1 LAEAVKGKA
10 VVRREIAM
18 PKIRCLNKLRADIF
32 PPCGKS
38 VGVFVRLDSTEL
50 FPNLYYRAG
59 FKSRHPVT
67 MGE

>member
-1 LAEAVKGKA
+1 VKGKA

-38 VGVFVRLDSTEL
+38 VGVFVRLDNTEH
-50 FPNLYYRAG
+50 FQTCIIE
-59 FKSRHPVT
+59 PVLSQDIL
-67 MGE
+67 